1 MAKILIK
8 NGRVWDGE
16 RFFYADVLTDGQKIA
31 KIEPEIEEPCD
42 YRYDAT
48 GKTVSA
54 GLVDTHVHMR
64 ATPTDRFG
72 IQAEMSCF
80 PFGVTAAADAGR
92 EDGEKEIFDSFMLKN
107 LVFVTVAIENN
118 EAMLERAQKH
128 IERFGD
134 RAVGVKVYFDVSES
148 EVRDIT
154 PLKNICAFAKARG
167 LRVMVHCAGSPCP
180 MADILATLNEGDI
193 LTHVFHGGVNTSAED
208 DFASVKAAQ
217 ARGVIIDAGF
227 AGYVHTDFE
236 IFTKAIKSGFVPNTL
251 STDITKLS
259 AFVRG
264 GRYGMTMCMSLAR
277 LAGMSEEDIFRCVT
291 SNAARALGQSDE
303 WGSLKVGGAA
313 DIAVL
318 EYTSE
323 GFDLTDKYG
332 NRVKSDNGYRCTF
345 TVSDGQIVYR
355 D

>member
-16 RFFYADVLTDGQKIA
+16 RFFFADVLTDGQKITSIA
-31 KIEPEIEEPCD
+31 PNIDAAYDYLYNAEGKI
-42 YRYDAT
+42 
-48 GKTVSA
+48 VSA
-54 GLVDTHVHMR
+54 GLVDAHVHMR
-64 ATPTDRFG
+64 ATPTDKYG

-92 EDGEKEIFDSFMLKN
+92 EDGEKAIFDSFMLKN
-107 LVFVTVAIENN
+107 LIFVTVAIENN
-118 EAMLERAQKH
+118 RAMIERAERN
-128 IERFGD
+128 IARFGD
-134 RAVGVKVYFDVSES
+134 RAVGVKVYFDTGES
-148 EVRDIT
+148 DVRDVE
-154 PLKNICAFAKARG
+154 PLRDICAFAKERG

-180 MADILATLNEGDI
+180 MSEILDTLNEGDI
-193 LTHVFHGGVNTSAED
+193 LTHVFHGGMNTSAED

-217 ARGVIIDAGF
+217 ERGVIIDAGF
-227 AGYVHTDFE
+227 AGHVHTDFA
-236 IFTKAIKSGFVPNTL
+236 IFEKAIKSGFVPNTL

-264 GRYGMTMCMSLAR
+264 GRYGMTLCMSLAG

-291 SNAARALGQSDE
+291 SNAARALGRSDE

-332 NRVKSDNGYRCTF
+332 NHVKSDNGYRCTF